1 MSKGDKN
8 RITDQAK
15 FNKEFDRIFNKK
27 GEADMNEYKEHS
39 VETNAWNDKPREYWV
54 SWDYDFPNVDLA
66 DLLLS
71 EINELVKK
79 HGISINHAYVE
90 DEENGNNY
98 RIELTIKKEKIKCLN
113 TKTM

>member
-1 MSKGDKN
+1 MSKLK
-8 RITDQAK
+8 
-15 FNKEFDRIFNKK
+15 
-27 GEADMNEYKEHS
+27 
-39 VETNAWNDKPREYWV
+39 TNAWNDKPREYWV

-98 RIELTIKKEKIKCLN
+98 RIELTIKKEKKI
-113 TKTM
+113 